1 MFKSLN
7 ISLNDMR
14 LMISTEDHV
23 RSEVYLPYVARA
35 ARAGEDRADPTD

>member
-1 MFKSLN
+1 MFRN
-7 ISLNDMR
+7 FDISPNDMH

-35 ARAGEDRADPTD
+35 ARAGEDRADPTA